1 MTPPSEN
8 PEAGQ
13 DVLVLDLDESVRKGA
28 DRLLREAGF
37 SVTSLSDIDRA
48 KDQIVNRYFP
58 VILVDLDTPTPNAAL
73 ALIDYVRERSPLTS
87 VVVMSR
93 RADYDSIAPAFRAGA
108 KDVVPKVREHARH
121 LREAVVRA
129 AANVR
134 SVAAREQL
142 LTELVDLNEE
152 LLRKLMDLS
161 RQLTD
166 QRDTNLAREGGI
178 SSTAAGL
185 AIFNVLFVD
194 ESDALAGELIAA
206 LPEDKGW
213 KFRHA
218 HSGGEA
224 LDGATQHHPNLLI
237 TKQNLPD
244 LTGSMVI
251 KTVKA
256 NLSQVVAMSFTPPG
270 EAGPGEVKILDDKK
284 SHVLIPQF
292 TSPADLV
299 TQIEKVRDSVV
310 KKAKDRRYLKIFQ
323 TQYLDILQKCHKLKL
338 RVDNRDEV

>member
-1 MTPPSEN
+1 MPPADK

-13 DVLVLDLDESVRKGA
+13 DVLVLDMDESVRKGA

-37 SVTSLSDIDRA
+37 TVTLLSDIDRA
-48 KDQIVNRYFP
+48 KDQIANRYFP
-58 VILVDLDTPTPNAAL
+58 VVLADLDTPSPDAAIGL
-73 ALIDYVRERSPLTS
+73 LQYVRERSPLTS

-93 RADYDSIAPAFRAGA
+93 RVDYDAVAPVFRAGA

-121 LREAVVRA
+121 LREAVVLA

-134 SVAAREQL
+134 SISAREQL
-142 LTELVDLNEE
+142 LSEFVDLNEE

-161 RQLTD
+161 RQATD
-166 QRDTNLAREGGI
+166 QQDTNLSREGGI

-185 AIFNVLFVD
+185 AIFNVLLVD
-194 ESDALAGELIAA
+194 EDDAIAGEILSS
-206 LPEDKGW
+206 LPEEKGW
-213 KFRHA
+213 KIRHA

-224 LDGATQHHPNLLI
+224 LDGATQHHPNLLV
-237 TKQNLPD
+237 TKDILPD
-244 LTGSMVI
+244 LPGSLVV

-256 NLSQVVAMSFTPPG
+256 NLSQVVAMSFTPPVG
-270 EAGPGEVKILDDKK
+270 GTPGEVKILDEKK
-284 SHVLIPQF
+284 AHVLIPKF
-292 TSPADLV
+292 VSVSDLV
-299 TQIEKVRDSVV
+299 IQIEKVRDSVV

-338 RVDNRDEV
+338 RVDNRDGG